1 MSEEKIMK
9 KLRFLTW
16 EKDRILGIPNPEI
29 VSMLIPLTKNVNQQY
44 NMPKYEHIHHNSLG
58 VGELNITALGQT
70 LCVFVNWTEVTN
82 INIQFYQTIKML
94 LDAGADPYLDCRW
107 LNCDKDDMIKNDWN
121 QQQKRSMGIAVI
133 KNI

>member
-1 MSEEKIMK
+1 
-9 KLRFLTW
+9 
-16 EKDRILGIPNPEI
+16 
-29 VSMLIPLTKNVNQQY
+29 
-44 NMPKYEHIHHNSLG
+44 MPKYEHIHHNSLG

-133 KNI
+133 KKYLTMYKELKTESATNTINNVAGFEYDL